1 MENLIIALVALI
13 GLIILLCFS
22 LFFAVLLVIKGNPE
36 KEQPKPVLP
45 QKEQDPEVIRKAK
58 RMQKE
63 IDNMLSYT
71 GEPQEEITD

>member
-13 GLIILLCFS
+13 GLIILLCFA
-22 LFFAVLLVIKGNPE
+22 LFFGVLLVINGKPE
-36 KEQPKPVLP
+36 KEQPKPALP